1 MVFSILLL
9 TVIYDLLILCFS
21 VSSTLHSI
29 QRLSF
34 ILHPCDSSNLLVSAV
49 RMSVASAAPL
59 TDVDCNWTML
69 QLEEEGPLVQLHLRA
84 TVRSLNSKALKLT
97 RVIWTVRFW
106 STSSTPASP
115 NSNFPKPK
123 LPWTPVSSPYVSISF
138 SGSVQRR
145 SWSAPVNRHP
155 LITLNAFKEE
165 GVCVFSCR

>member
-29 QRLSF
+29 QRLF
-34 ILHPCDSSNLLVSAV
+34 IHLTSLWLLEPAGVRSAHV
-49 RMSVASAAPL
+49 RCLRSPA
-59 TDVDCNWTML
+59 DRCWTML

-123 LPWTPVSSPYVSISF
+123 LPWTPVSSHYVSISF

>member
-9 TVIYDLLILCFS
+9 TDLLILCFS

-29 QRLSF
+29 QRLF
-34 ILHPCDSSNLLVSAV
+34 IHLTSLWLLEPAGVRSAHV
-49 RMSVASAAPL
+49 RCLRSPADRCS
-59 TDVDCNWTML
+59 L
-69 QLEEEGPLVQLHLRA
+69 QLDDAAAGGGGGSPRTAPPSRNSPQL
-84 TVRSLNSKALKLT
+84 KCYALKLT

-123 LPWTPVSSPYVSISF
+123 LPWTPVSSHYVSISF

-145 SWSAPVNRHP
+145 SWSAPVKRHP